1 MNNIR
6 TKQVIDLLRKTYP
19 HAKIVLNYGN
29 NWELLVSVI
38 LSAQCTD
45 KKVNEVT
52 SVLWKKYRSS
62 KFKAQNAKLQ
72 LKVKSLEE
80 REILNFSSVSL
91 SELEQDVRST
101 GFYHNKAKNIQ
112 GAARKILGNFG
123 GKIPRTMDEMLTVP
137 GVARKTA
144 NIVLGN
150 AYGIISGIAVDTH
163 VQRVTQRLRLV
174 NPEEVGPAKKPLFF
188 VKNSQVI
195 PAKAGIYTN
204 HRDRFRVKQ
213 FGLLESESRS
223 RRPELTAEG
232 PGMTTDSKLLDYY
245 KDASPEKIER
255 KLMNVIPKEDWFRFT
270 YWVIEHGR
278 AICKAQK
285 PTCEIC
291 PLQKFCPAS
300 RI

>member
-1 MNNIR
+1 MSGR
-6 TKQVIDLLRKTYP
+6 QKQIIAILNKTYP
-19 HAKIVLNYGN
+19 KAKIVLNFGN

-52 SVLWKKYRSS
+52 AKLFKKFRNL
-62 KFKAQNAKLQ
+62 KLKTENPKLQ
-72 LKVKSLEE
+72 LKTLSQEI
-80 REILNFSSVSL
+80 REIQNFATVPIE
-91 SELEQDVRST
+91 ELEKDIKST

-112 GAARKILGNFG
+112 GAARKILENFE
-123 GKIPRTMDEMLTVP
+123 GKIPRTMEELLTIP

-174 NPEEVGPAKKPLFF
+174 DLDKIGGGKKALYFMKNGQAPAIRSPLPWSSSTRRGVAIAGFGRSSDFSLREKSGSSEKKG
-188 VKNSQVI
+188 KRI
-195 PAKAGIYTN
+195 
-204 HRDRFRVKQ
+204 
-213 FGLLESESRS
+213 
-223 RRPELTAEG
+223 
-232 PGMTTDSKLLDYY
+232 LDYY
-245 KDASPEKIER
+245 KDASPEKIEQE
-255 KLMNVIPKEDWFRFT
+255 LMKVVPESDWFKFT

-278 AICKAQK
+278 ALCKAQN
-285 PTCEIC
+285 PSCDQC
-291 PLQKFCPAS
+291 PLQKYCPAS

>member
-1 MNNIR
+1 MSSLLS
-6 TKQVIDLLRKTYP
+6 KQILSILKTTYP

-29 NWELLVSVI
+29 NWELLIAVV

-52 SVLWKKYRSS
+52 AVLFKKYT
-62 KFKAQNAKLQ
+62 
-72 LKVKSLEE
+72 KVQIYKGTKSYRLPFQPKTDEDK
-80 REILNFSSVSL
+80 EISNFATVPIE
-91 SELEQDVRST
+91 ELEKDIKST

-112 GAARKILGNFG
+112 GAARKIMENFG
-123 GKIPRTMDEMLTVP
+123 GKIPRTMEEMLTIP

-174 NPEEVGPAKKPLFF
+174 DIEKVGSGKKPIYFE
-188 VKNSQVI
+188 KNVGS
-195 PAKAGIYTN
+195 PHYASLLSWSTSM
-204 HRDRFRVKQ
+204 HRKGASTG
-213 FGLLESESRS
+213 FGRSSDFSLREKSGSSEKKDESV
-223 RRPELTAEG
+223 
-232 PGMTTDSKLLDYY
+232 LDYY
-245 KDASPEKIER
+245 KDASPEKIEQ
-255 KLMNVIPKEDWFRFT
+255 KLMTVVPKKDWFKFT

-285 PTCEIC
+285 PRCEIC
-291 PLQKFCPAS
+291 PLQEFCPAS